1 MKKIAAKRNY
11 NMIKNAEDCAALE
24 EAAKKQGYN
33 EAVDEAV
40 EVVKVWAR
48 FTDAHFT
55 PIAHIKELRKL

>member
-1 MKKIAAKRNY
+1 
-11 NMIKNAEDCAALE
+11 MIKNAEDCAALE